1 MGSIVSC
8 VSKKISK
15 NFLPKSKQ
23 MKSKQ
28 MKSKQMKSKKKY
40 KFIHTYKIHNQNSS
54 CEKSFHNIQQNERTI
69 LYFIINI

>member
-1 MGSIVSC
+1 
-8 VSKKISK
+8 
-15 NFLPKSKQ
+15 